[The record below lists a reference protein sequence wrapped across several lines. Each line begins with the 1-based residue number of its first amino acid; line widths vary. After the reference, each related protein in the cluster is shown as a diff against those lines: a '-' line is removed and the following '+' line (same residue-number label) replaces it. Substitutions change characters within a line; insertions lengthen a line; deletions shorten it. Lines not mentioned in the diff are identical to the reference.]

1 MGDYAH
7 VLAGSDDQEAGRKV
21 AAASRDICELL
32 VELGFEKP
40 DRPLEV
46 GGSVAYHDACHLLHA
61 RAVAAAPRAVC
72 EAALGRATV
81 DLGENA
87 ICCGSA
93 GSYNLDHPA
102 ISEELGAR
110 KAALAHERQA
120 SMVAVGN
127 IGCLLQ
133 ISRSLAV
140 AGLEVP
146 VRHPVELLAAA
157 YRQSDSNATTTW

>member
-1 MGDYAH
+1 
-7 VLAGSDDQEAGRKV
+7 
-21 AAASRDICELL
+21 
-32 VELGFEKP
+32 
-40 DRPLEV
+40 V

-61 RAVAAAPRAVC
+61 RGIAAAPRAVC
-72 EAALGRATV
+72 EAALGRPPV

-110 KAALAHERQA
+110 KATLARERGA
-120 SMVAVGN
+120 TMVAVGN
-127 IGCLLQ
+127 VGCLLQ
-133 ISRSLAV
+133 ISRSLAL

-146 VRHPVELLAAA
+146 VRHPVELLAEA
-157 YRQSDSNATTTW
+157 YRRSDTTGSTTW